1 MKMKIS
7 FFNPRSL
14 WFLMLLSLVMVGCAG
29 GSKSVS
35 EKKSPDTQTAPYPA
49 IVIEESIPL
58 IPEKGEGGPTLE
70 LSMTLLDPAGEGL
83 IQDPLLQDLLYG
95 GKTPQEYAAALI
107 LDYQNFYDEAYTSL
121 PGDGADVPASMT
133 AWTYGEDH
141 RVQRKPPLM
150 VVDRTK
156 EYFTGGAH
164 GMREQEYFVID
175 SEEKRR
181 LFLEDLFLESAGT
194 SLKALMEDA
203 LRDYS
208 KLSPGEPLSEGYYF
222 DNSVDIPENFFLSP
236 EGVGFHWDP
245 YEIAPYSAGPIEVVV
260 PYNKLQGLLT
270 PKGISLLSQFE
281 SF

>member
-7 FFNPRSL
+7 LFNPGNP
-14 WFLMLLSLVMVGCAG
+14 WFLMLLLLVMAGCAG
-29 GSKSVS
+29 GSKTVS
-35 EKKSPDTQTAPYPA
+35 GKKSPDTQPAPYPA
-49 IVIEESIPL
+49 IVIEDSIPL
-58 IPEKGEGGPTLE
+58 IPEKGEGGPKLE
-70 LSMTLLDPAGEGL
+70 LSMTLLDPTGEGL

-95 GKTPQEYAAALI
+95 GKTPQEYVDALI
-107 LDYQNFYDEAYTSL
+107 LDYQSFYDEAYAAL
-121 PGDGADVPASMT
+121 PADDAELPASMME
-133 AWTYGEDH
+133 WTYGEAH
-141 RVQRKPPLM
+141 RVQSNPPLM

-164 GMREQEYFVID
+164 GMREREYFVID

-181 LFLEDLFLESAGT
+181 LFLADLFPESAGT
-194 SLKALMEDA
+194 AIKALMEDA

-222 DNSVDIPENFFLSP
+222 DNSVDSPENFFLNP

-260 PYNKLQGLLT
+260 PYKHLQGLLT
-270 PKGISLLSQFE
+270 PKGVSLLSQFA